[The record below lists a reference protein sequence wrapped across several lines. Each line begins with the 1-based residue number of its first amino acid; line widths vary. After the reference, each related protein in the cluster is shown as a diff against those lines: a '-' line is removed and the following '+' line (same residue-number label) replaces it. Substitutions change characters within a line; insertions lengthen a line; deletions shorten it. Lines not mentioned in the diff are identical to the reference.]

1 MTTALLISLLCY
13 FITAV
18 VSVLFGI
25 IYLTR
30 SEFMPY
36 HAAALDKRWT
46 ELEVR
51 FQTLILALMRAAGG
65 GFLATGLGVI
75 LLSYVCF
82 TTGEKWP
89 LFVIPVMGL
98 VTSLGSLYATL
109 LVKARTP
116 GSPPIKLALVS
127 IGLVLIGIVLS
138 IT

>member
-1 MTTALLISLLCY
+1 MTATLLISLLCY

-36 HAAALDKRWT
+36 HAAALDKRWP

-51 FQTLILALMRAAGG
+51 VQTLILALMRAAGG

-75 LLSYVCF
+75 LLLYVCF

-89 LFVIPVMGL
+89 LFVIPVI
-98 VTSLGSLYATL
+98 VFITSLGSLYATL
-109 LVKARTP
+109 LVKAKTP
-116 GSPPIKLALVS
+116 GSPPVKLALLS
-127 IGLVLIGIVLS
+127 IGLLLIGIILS